1 MGMSRISG
9 RPVIGTEHLYG
20 LALRTAR
27 WRKGSTGVPLL
38 FLNGIGA
45 DIAAAAPLLAQIHG
59 REVWTL
65 DMPGVGGS
73 PDAILPYTAPTMA
86 AIVMEIAER
95 FGHPQLDLAG
105 FSWGGALAQQIAVQF
120 PARIRRMV
128 LMATTPSVG
137 APGIGWAAL
146 LDDDML
152 ASGLKLPT
160 ATPLGLTYQAM
171 AMAGWTS
178 APMLPQLKNMPT
190 LILMGRRD
198 GVVPAA
204 HGQAIADLI
213 DGAILEV
220 VPGSHLSPS
229 PTLRTRRRGSA
240 LFWSSRQRRR
250 RSKPPRKEIRD
261 RHRGGVGRFL
271 HRQMADAVEQNDL
284 RSRNPVVKG

>member
-1 MGMSRISG
+1 MSRISG
-9 RPVIGTEHLYG
+9 RPAISTEHVYG
-20 LALRTAR
+20 LTLRVAR
-27 WRKGSTGVPLL
+27 WRTGAPGTPLL

-45 DIAAAAPLLAQIHG
+45 DIAAAAPLLAQIDG

-73 PDAILPYTAPTMA
+73 PDAILPYSAPTMA
-86 AIVMEIAER
+86 AIVMEIADR
-95 FGHPQLDLAG
+95 FDQAQIDLAG

-120 PARIRRMV
+120 PGRIRRMV

-160 ATPLGLTYQAM
+160 ATPLGLTYQTM

-178 APMLPQLKNMPT
+178 AAMLPHLKNTPV
-190 LILMGRRD
+190 LILMGERD
-198 GVVPAA
+198 GVVPAG

-213 DGAILEV
+213 DGAALEV
-220 VPGSHLSPS
+220 VPGSHLFPF
-229 PTLRTRRRGSA
+229 THAAKIAARISA
-240 LFWSSRQRRR
+240 FL
-250 RSKPPRKEIRD
+250 D
-261 RHRGGVGRFL
+261 RP
-271 HRQMADAVEQNDL
+271 DAAQAAA
-284 RSRNPVVKG
+284 

>member
-1 MGMSRISG
+1 MSRISG
-9 RPVIGTEHLYG
+9 NP
-20 LALRTAR
+20 ALRTEHVYGLRLRVAR
-27 WRKGSTGVPLL
+27 WRESAAGTPLL

-45 DIAAAAPLLAQIHG
+45 DIGAAAPLLAQVSG

-73 PDAILPYTAPTMA
+73 PDALLPYGAPTMA

-95 FGHPQLDLAG
+95 FGQKQIDLAG
-105 FSWGGALAQQIAVQF
+105 FSWGGALAQQVAVQF
-120 PARIRRMV
+120 PGRVRRLV

-160 ATPLGLTYQAM
+160 ATPLGLTWQTM

-178 APMLPQLKNMPT
+178 AAMLPHLKNVPT
-190 LILMGRRD
+190 LILMGARD
-198 GVVPAA
+198 GVVPAC

-213 DGAILEV
+213 DGAVLEV
-220 VPGSHLSPS
+220 VPGSHLFPF
-229 PTLRTRRRGSA
+229 THAAAIAARISA
-240 LFWSSRQRRR
+240 
-250 RSKPPRKEIRD
+250 
-261 RHRGGVGRFL
+261 FL
-271 HRQMADAVEQNDL
+271 DEPAVQQAAA
-284 RSRNPVVKG
+284 